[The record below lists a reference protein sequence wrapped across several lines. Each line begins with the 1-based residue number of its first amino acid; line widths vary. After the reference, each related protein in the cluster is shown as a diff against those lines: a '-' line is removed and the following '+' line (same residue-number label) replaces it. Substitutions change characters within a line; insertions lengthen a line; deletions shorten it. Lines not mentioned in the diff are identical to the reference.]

1 MCQDR
6 FEQDVGSINQDT
18 GFAFHHNTR
27 VVYMSSS
34 FLLMAFVSRNLS
46 QAEKERI
53 GKYTSYIMYWLDF
66 TFQLAQILVQSHVK
80 VVSLVLAL
88 EAIGPKS
95 ELVSELVTQMAV
107 ELINNHLIPVHSFS
121 GKNHNKQILN

>member
-34 FLLMAFVSRNLS
+34 FMLVAFVSRDLS
-46 QAEKERI
+46 QVEKEII
-53 GKYTSYIMYWLDF
+53 GENSCHFMNLLSFAFSCFLI
-66 TFQLAQILVQSHVK
+66 
-80 VVSLVLAL
+80 SLR
-88 EAIGPKS
+88 
-95 ELVSELVTQMAV
+95 
-107 ELINNHLIPVHSFS
+107 
-121 GKNHNKQILN
+121 

>member
-34 FLLMAFVSRNLS
+34 FLLMAFVSRDLC
-46 QAEKERI
+46 QVEKEII
-53 GKYTSYIMYWLDF
+53 GENSCHFMNFLSF
-66 TFQLAQILVQSHVK
+66 CMQLFLYQLEINLVIQQPT
-80 VVSLVLAL
+80 A
-88 EAIGPKS
+88 
-95 ELVSELVTQMAV
+95 
-107 ELINNHLIPVHSFS
+107 
-121 GKNHNKQILN
+121 KN